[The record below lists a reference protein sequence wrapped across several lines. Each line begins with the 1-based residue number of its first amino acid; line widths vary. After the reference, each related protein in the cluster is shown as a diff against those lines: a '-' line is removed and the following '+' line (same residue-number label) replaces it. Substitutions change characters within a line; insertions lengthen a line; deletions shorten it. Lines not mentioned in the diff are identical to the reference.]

1 MEGSAPDECRF
12 AIERL
17 VRNQVI
23 FREVNQRIRE
33 LAEQFELKSGAA
45 FICECSDEKC
55 VESIELDFD
64 EYKAIR
70 SSPTLFLIAPGHE
83 TLKVENVVETNGR
96 YALVE
101 KIRKVELVIES
112 HQPTTDRQ
120 A

>member
-1 MEGSAPDECRF
+1 MSVSID
-12 AIERL
+12 RL

-23 FREVNQRIRE
+23 FREVNERIRE
-33 LAEQFELKSGAA
+33 LAEQFDLKSGAA
-45 FICECSDEKC
+45 FICECSNEHC
-55 VESIELDFD
+55 VESIALDFD

-83 TLKVENVVETNGR
+83 TLRVENVVEANDR

-101 KIRKVELVIES
+101 KIRKVELVTES
-112 HQPTTDRQ
+112 HQPIAERQ